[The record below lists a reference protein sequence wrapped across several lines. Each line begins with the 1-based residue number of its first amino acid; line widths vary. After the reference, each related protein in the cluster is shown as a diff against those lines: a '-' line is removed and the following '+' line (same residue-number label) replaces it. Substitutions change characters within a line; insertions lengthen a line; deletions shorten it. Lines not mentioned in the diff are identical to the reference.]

1 MTVFRMTTRR
11 VRSPRSIV
19 MLSDLQAQNDPAWPN
34 EGSDSEECREATERI
49 LRGPWGWL
57 LVIASAVIVALAF
70 NGGYL

>member
-1 MTVFRMTTRR
+1 VKHALDMKRARIGGQHLF
-11 VRSPRSIV
+11 
-19 MLSDLQAQNDPAWPN
+19 AQNDPVWPN

-70 NGGYL
+70 NGGYYQ

>member
-1 MTVFRMTTRR
+1 MKHALDMKRARISGQHLF
-11 VRSPRSIV
+11 
-19 MLSDLQAQNDPAWPN
+19 AQNDPAWPN
-34 EGSDSEECREATERI
+34 EGRESEACREETERI